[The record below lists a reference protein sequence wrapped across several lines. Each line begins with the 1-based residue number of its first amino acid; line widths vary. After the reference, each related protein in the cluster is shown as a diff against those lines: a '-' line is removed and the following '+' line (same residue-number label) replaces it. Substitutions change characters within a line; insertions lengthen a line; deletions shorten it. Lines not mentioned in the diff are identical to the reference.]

1 MVTFGEVIQRAR
13 KEKMISQKDLAG
25 MIRKEDGESISQQ
38 YLSDI
43 EHGRRVP
50 SSDHL
55 IKQFAETLDLD
66 PDVLATRADELPETA
81 RQLAS
86 DRGDEEVKQAWTAFR
101 KELE

>member
-1 MVTFGEVIQRAR
+1 MVTFGKVIQRAR
-13 KEKMISQKDLAG
+13 KAKMISQKDLAG
-25 MIRKEDGESISQQ
+25 MIRKENGEPISQQ

-55 IKQFAETLDLD
+55 IKQFAEALDLD
-66 PDVLATRADELPETA
+66 PEVLATRADELPQEA

-86 DRGDEEVKQAWTAFR
+86 EKEDDKVKQAWTAFR
-101 KELE
+101 RALE